1 MVVAKL
7 KLKLKKYSQKEDSR
21 KKFEVSGLRNKD
33 VRDDFSISLRNR
45 YEALDGLLED
55 DVDGH
60 WNQVQSIYISLC
72 DEKLGPRRYE
82 HKAWISQETLVK
94 IKERKKMKAM
104 LNDSRS
110 RADKADARERYSTI
124 HKEVKKLLKDDKR
137 KYVEDLAESAEKA
150 AAQGNMKEV
159 YETTKKLTGKFGR
172 AELPVKDATGNSIPG
187 QDAQKTRWEEHFSNL
202 LNRPPPVNPPDIA
215 PADNDL
221 DINCEPPLE
230 EEIISALK
238 LLKSGKAAGGDCIPA
253 EALKADVKTTGKILH
268 SLFDKIWNRERS
280 PKDWKEGHLIKLP
293 KKGDLSNCNN
303 YRGIMLLSVPGKV
316 LSRII
321 LERMKDMVDVSLRGE
336 QAGFRRGRS
345 CADQIATLRMIIEQS
360 LEWNSSLYI
369 NFVDYEKAFD
379 SVDRETLWKLL
390 RHYGVPQKIV
400 DIIKESYEG
409 FTCRVVHD
417 GQLTNSFNVNTGVR
431 QGCLLSPFLFLLAID
446 YIMRTTTLG
455 RTNGIQ
461 WTFNSQLDDLD
472 FADDIALLSHSRQQM
487 QDKTAA
493 MTMVSENIGLR
504 IHPGKTKTI
513 RVKSTSQIPIQ
524 VNEKPLEEVDS
535 FTYLGSIIDKK
546 GGVTADIRARI
557 GKARQSFATLKPV
570 LRADKLTN
578 RTKLRL
584 FNSNVKSVLLYGCET
599 WCLTQTNGKKIQTF
613 VNGCLRYILKVH
625 YPKRIRNEILWK
637 KTKQEPIEDEIRKRK
652 WRWIGHTLRKPP
664 ETIARQALQWTPQ
677 GCRKRGRP
685 AQTWKRD
692 LEKEMSSAGL
702 TWTKM
707 SKKAED
713 RFKWKEIV
721 RGLCPGA
728 EVPAGARR
736 RE

>member
-1 MVVAKL
+1 
-7 KLKLKKYSQKEDSR
+7 
-21 KKFEVSGLRNKD
+21 
-33 VRDDFSISLRNR
+33 
-45 YEALDGLLED
+45 
-55 DVDGH
+55 
-60 WNQVQSIYISLC
+60 
-72 DEKLGPRRYE
+72 
-82 HKAWISQETLVK
+82 
-94 IKERKKMKAM
+94 
-104 LNDSRS
+104 
-110 RADKADARERYSTI
+110 
-124 HKEVKKLLKDDKR
+124 
-137 KYVEDLAESAEKA
+137 
-150 AAQGNMKEV
+150 
-159 YETTKKLTGKFGR
+159 
-172 AELPVKDATGNSIPG
+172 
-187 QDAQKTRWEEHFSNL
+187 
-202 LNRPPPVNPPDIA
+202 
-215 PADNDL
+215 
-221 DINCEPPLE
+221 
-230 EEIISALK
+230 
-238 LLKSGKAAGGDCIPA
+238 
-253 EALKADVKTTGKILH
+253 
-268 SLFDKIWNRERS
+268 
-280 PKDWKEGHLIKLP
+280 
-293 KKGDLSNCNN
+293 
-303 YRGIMLLSVPGKV
+303 
-316 LSRII
+316 
-321 LERMKDMVDVSLRGE
+321 
-336 QAGFRRGRS
+336 
-345 CADQIATLRMIIEQS
+345 
-360 LEWNSSLYI
+360 
-369 NFVDYEKAFD
+369 
-379 SVDRETLWKLL
+379 
-390 RHYGVPQKIV
+390 
-400 DIIKESYEG
+400 
-409 FTCRVVHD
+409 
-417 GQLTNSFNVNTGVR
+417 
-431 QGCLLSPFLFLLAID
+431 
-446 YIMRTTTLG
+446 
-455 RTNGIQ
+455 
-461 WTFNSQLDDLD
+461 
-472 FADDIALLSHSRQQM
+472 M
-487 QDKTAA
+487 QDKTSA